1 MIKMIYTDGI
11 EKNRTN
17 VLFWIGEIDYGRQ
30 NSASC
35 GYELF
40 LCQRGDVTS
49 SADAACADGSR
60 R

>member
-1 MIKMIYTDGI
+1 MIYTDGI

-40 LCQRGDVTS
+40 LC
-49 SADAACADGSR
+49 
-60 R
+60 

>member
-11 EKNRTN
+11 EKTEQM
-17 VLFWIGEIDYGRQ
+17 FFFGIGEIDYGRQ

>member
-1 MIKMIYTDGI
+1 MIYTDDI
-11 EKNRTN
+11 EKQNKCS
-17 VLFWIGEIDYGRQ
+17 FWIVEIDYGGQ

>member
-1 MIKMIYTDGI
+1 MIKMIYTDDI
-11 EKNRTN
+11 ENRTN
-17 VLFWIGEIDYGRQ
+17 VLFGIGEIDYGRQ

-40 LCQRGDVTS
+40 LCQCRDVTS

>member
-1 MIKMIYTDGI
+1 MIYTDGI
-11 EKNRTN
+11 ENRTS
-17 VLFWIGEIDYGRQ
+17 VLIWIGEIDYGRQ

>member
-1 MIKMIYTDGI
+1 MMIKMIYTDGI
-11 EKNRTN
+11 EKQNKCS
-17 VLFWIGEIDYGRQ
+17 FWIGEIDYGRQ